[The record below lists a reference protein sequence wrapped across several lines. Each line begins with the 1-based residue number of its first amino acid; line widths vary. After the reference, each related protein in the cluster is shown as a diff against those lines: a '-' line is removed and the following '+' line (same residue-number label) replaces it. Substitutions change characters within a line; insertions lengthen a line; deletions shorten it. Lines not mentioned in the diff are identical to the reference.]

1 MGCSLHKEKTI
12 FQNKHSESL
21 NDNKIK
27 TAIDDLQSN

>member
-12 FQNKHSESL
+12 FQNKNSESM

-27 TAIDDLQSN
+27 TAMDD